1 MTEKN
6 ISQSEIDV
14 IEKCLY
20 HLTSNPSY
28 SKKIKDAKNAGQE
41 IILNY
46 HTHSGESKYCIS
58 ILTSARSLVSMM
70 DQASTAKWEELAH
83 IREVGDSIER
93 FLPITKSFGNLF
105 KISLV
110 NNFIVSPCYA
120 NYNILWLW
128 CQD

>member
-93 FLPITKSFGNLF
+93 FIPIMKSFGNLF
-105 KISLV
+105 KISFGLSKLPSV
-110 NNFIVSPCYA
+110 YLDGS
-120 NYNILWLW
+120 LKMR
-128 CQD
+128 DE

>member
-93 FLPITKSFGNLF
+93 FFPIMKNFGSLF
-105 KISLV
+105 KISFGLSKLPSV
-110 NNFIVSPCYA
+110 YLDGS
-120 NYNILWLW
+120 LKMR
-128 CQD
+128 DE